1 MRSATSYFNGP
12 LYRKT
17 MARFWPL
24 WAGYGVIWLFFIP
37 LNMLNTYFNRY
48 MSSAPVT
55 RLFRQAVNLPEYVTP
70 GLYFAAFFAIFCA
83 MAVFGYLYNSRSS
96 CWFHALPT
104 RREALFTT
112 QYLAGLSFLL
122 LPQAAVAVLTAMVE
136 LAFLPMS
143 QWGAA
148 LSGLVTWLL
157 AQSGICLFFF
167 SFAAFCAM
175 FTGHIL
181 ALPVFYCILN
191 VLADVIYT
199 LLDGLFHEFFY
210 GYAGSAG
217 AGRIVEYLTPAYALK
232 DAVVLF
238 GSGEKGYH
246 FRSPGIVAAYALVGV
261 VLAAFSLYVY
271 RRRHAE
277 TAGDV
282 VAVPL
287 VRPLFKYGVSFC
299 SGLCL
304 GMFTALFFG
313 WTEGM
318 AVLVAS
324 ILVWTVIGC
333 FAAEMLLKKSFRVF
347 KAWKGAAAMAAVM
360 LLLCLAC
367 TMDLFGVEGRVPQA
381 DRVESLEVT
390 LNLGYPVDSGGHYSA
405 VLTDPE
411 NIQRFIDLHR
421 AIISERDRVSDGVL
435 QHYKEN
441 DDGTWYFQDYT
452 YLHLNYTLKGGSS
465 LTRRYDSFPIYQDEA
480 DLEGSV
486 TNLVKGLYNDR
497 ELVSDAYGFED
508 FLKKGR
514 LTGAW
519 LDRVNN
525 AEGEIEYNVYLDDY
539 AQELWDAVQ
548 ADFAEGTIGVRYLFD
563 QGNDRL
569 KNTCRTDLSFSLT
582 AYQHPDSGQEGYSVQ
597 VSPGGFDIDETLT
610 VTLTPNAK
618 HTLAALEE
626 TGIWEEG
633 YSLAGYEVR
642 DSTGPY
648 PATESR

>member
-1 MRSATSYFNGP
+1 
-12 LYRKT
+12 
-17 MARFWPL
+17 
-24 WAGYGVIWLFFIP
+24 
-37 LNMLNTYFNRY
+37 
-48 MSSAPVT
+48 
-55 RLFRQAVNLPEYVTP
+55 
-70 GLYFAAFFAIFCA
+70 
-83 MAVFGYLYNSRSS
+83 
-96 CWFHALPT
+96 
-104 RREALFTT
+104 
-112 QYLAGLSFLL
+112 
-122 LPQAAVAVLTAMVE
+122 
-136 LAFLPMS
+136 
-143 QWGAA
+143 
-148 LSGLVTWLL
+148 
-157 AQSGICLFFF
+157 
-167 SFAAFCAM
+167 
-175 FTGHIL
+175 
-181 ALPVFYCILN
+181 
-191 VLADVIYT
+191 
-199 LLDGLFHEFFY
+199 
-210 GYAGSAG
+210 
-217 AGRIVEYLTPAYALK
+217 
-232 DAVVLF
+232 
-238 GSGEKGYH
+238 
-246 FRSPGIVAAYALVGV
+246 
-261 VLAAFSLYVY
+261 
-271 RRRHAE
+271 
-277 TAGDV
+277 
-282 VAVPL
+282 
-287 VRPLFKYGVSFC
+287 
-299 SGLCL
+299 
-304 GMFTALFFG
+304 
-313 WTEGM
+313 
-318 AVLVAS
+318 
-324 ILVWTVIGC
+324 
-333 FAAEMLLKKSFRVF
+333 
-347 KAWKGAAAMAAVM
+347 MAAVM
-360 LLLCLAC
+360 LLLCLGC

-563 QGNDRL
+563 QDNDRL

-582 AYQHPDSGQEGYSVQ
+582 AYQHPDSGQEGYAVQ

-633 YSLAGYEVR
+633 YSLAGYEP
-642 DSTGPY
+642 DYY
-648 PATESR
+648 PDTHT